1 VKEKINKNKE
11 DSDEASTDDDDEEEQ
26 PVVRF
31 EYHKVVVKV

>member
-1 VKEKINKNKE
+1 VKEKITKNKE
-11 DSDEASTDDDDEEEQ
+11 DSDDASTDDDDEEEQ

>member
-1 VKEKINKNKE
+1 MKEKITKNKE
-11 DSDEASTDDDDEEEQ
+11 DSDDASTDDDDEEEQ

>member
-1 VKEKINKNKE
+1 MKEKINKNKE

>member
-1 VKEKINKNKE
+1 VKEKITKNKE

>member
-1 VKEKINKNKE
+1 MKEKITKNKE
-11 DSDEASTDDDDEEEQ
+11 DSDIASTDDDDEEEQ

>member
-1 VKEKINKNKE
+1 VKEKITKNKE
-11 DSDEASTDDDDEEEQ
+11 DSDIASTDDDDEEEQ